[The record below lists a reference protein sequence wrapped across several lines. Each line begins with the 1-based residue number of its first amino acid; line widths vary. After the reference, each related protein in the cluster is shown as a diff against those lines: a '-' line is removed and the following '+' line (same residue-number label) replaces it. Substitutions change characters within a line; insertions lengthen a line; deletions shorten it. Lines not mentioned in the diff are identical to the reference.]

1 MPEITDVVSDWEVF
15 LQKRKTYRDQT
26 GRIEREYPFFRTI
39 EISISDMQAGGTSI
53 LNEAD
58 TLYSSPDKVLSSVRQ
73 ALYRR
78 IDLKT
83 EQVDRV
89 RIRFCEDP
97 RVVPLKN
104 ITTDYINRFITFE
117 GIIRKISEKRPL
129 ATSIC
134 FRCRVCGTL
143 QTIPQGRGGQIDP
156 DGCRNP
162 ECKNRA
168 SFSEVPEQS
177 QYIDFQM
184 CRIEEFPEGLRGTKP
199 RTFDI
204 HLTEDLCER
213 IAPGD
218 RVKISG
224 ILRVMPRKVSGEKS
238 TTKDWYLDANNIEIN
253 EKSYQDLSISEEEEA
268 QILKLSRSPEIY
280 RMITRSIAPSI
291 YGVDHVKEAIS
302 LQLFGGLRKEMPN
315 GSTLRGDI
323 HILMVGDPGIAKSEI
338 MRSVINL
345 SPRGIFTSGKSTS
358 AAGLTASAVKD
369 DFGNG
374 GWTLE
379 AGALVLADMGMAA
392 VDELDKMSKEDRS
405 SLHEAME
412 QQSISISKA
421 GIIATLNSRCSL
433 LAAANPK
440 MGRFDPYT
448 PISEEINMPPTLLSR
463 FDLIFIMADT
473 PQADLDAAVAA
484 QVLDNHEYG
493 EVVLRRESVPDALS
507 QGVTAPIP
515 PETLRKYI
523 GYAKQNCIPR
533 LTPAAREQLYQ
544 YYLSIRGLADGN
556 KPVPITARQLNAL
569 IRLAEASARVR
580 LSEEVTPADA
590 ARAISLVDACLRQ
603 VAFDADTGNLDI
615 DRISARCS
623 KSTRAVLSLIRRAVH
638 EVAGPDH
645 KAAPA
650 PLILDYL
657 AKSNIPT
664 KAAEGAIKTLI
675 NQKEIIEANGKII
688 LLNG

>member
-1 MPEITDVVSDWEVF
+1 MPEITDVVSDWNTF
-15 LQKRKTYRDQT
+15 FQKRQKYRDQASK
-26 GRIEREYPFFRTI
+26 IEREFPYFRTF
-39 EISISDMQAGGTSI
+39 EISISDMQAGGMAI

-58 TLYSSPDKVLSSVRQ
+58 ALYTAPNKALSSVRQ

-104 ITTDYINRFITFE
+104 ITTDYINRFLTFE

-129 ATSIC
+129 ATAIC
-134 FRCRVCGTL
+134 FRCRVCGAL

-156 DGCRNP
+156 DGCPNAD
-162 ECKNRA
+162 CKNRS
-168 SFSEVPEQS
+168 SFSEVPEKS

-184 CRIEEFPEGLRGTKP
+184 CRIEEFPEGLRGTRP

-224 ILRVMPRKVSGEKS
+224 ILKVMPRKVSGEKS
-238 TTKDWYLDANNIEIN
+238 TSKDWYLDANHIEIN
-253 EKSYQDLSISEEEEA
+253 EKSYQDLSISEEDEA
-268 QILKLSRSPEIY
+268 QIIELSQSPKIY
-280 RMITRSIAPSI
+280 QLITDSIAPSI
-291 YGVDHVKEAIS
+291 YGVDHIKEAIA
-302 LQLFGGLRKEMPN
+302 LQLFGGIRKEMPN
-315 GSTLRGDI
+315 GSTPRGDI

-338 MRSVINL
+338 MRNVINL

-412 QQSISISKA
+412 QQSISVSKA
-421 GIIATLNSRCSL
+421 GIIATLNSRCAL

-440 MGRFDPYT
+440 MGRFDPSA
-448 PISEEINMPPTLLSR
+448 PISEEINMPPSLLSR
-463 FDLIFIMADT
+463 FDLIFVMADT

-484 QVLDNHEYG
+484 QILDNHEYG
-493 EVVLRRESVPDALS
+493 ELTLRREPVPDRLS
-507 QGVTAPIP
+507 RVVTAPIP

-523 GYAKQNCIPR
+523 GYAKKNCVPL
-533 LTPAAREQLYQ
+533 LTPAARERLNQ
-544 YYLSIRGLADGN
+544 YYLSIRGLADSN
-556 KPVPITARQLNAL
+556 KPVPITARQLGAL

-580 LSEEVTPADA
+580 LSNEVTADDA
-590 ARAISLVDACLRQ
+590 TRAITLVDACLRQ
-603 VAFDADTGNLDI
+603 VAFDASTGNLDI
-615 DRISARCS
+615 DRISARIS
-623 KSTRAVLSLIRRAVH
+623 KSTRAVLSLIERAVH

-650 PLILDYL
+650 PMIRDYL
-657 AKSNIPT
+657 LKSNIPAKT
-664 KAAEGAIKTLI
+664 ADSAIKTLI
-675 NQKEIIEANGKII
+675 NQKEIVESNGKII